1 MQFTFTVTLSRGY
14 IPDIC
19 RNVWFCKK
27 IKNIN
32 DVNKNMTAID
42 RMGGQTQNP
51 NLSRDLCHF
60 FGISEAFQFS
70 KRMANT

>member
-1 MQFTFTVTLSRGY
+1 MSGSV
-14 IPDIC
+14 
-19 RNVWFCKK
+19 KK

-51 NLSRDLCHF
+51 NLSRGLCHF